1 MDHNRIKLQAIKAR
15 PQLQVTQA
23 MVNVTIVS
31 RAVVISI
38 SQAKIA
44 VVSCSHKSA
53 SRLTI

>member
-53 SRLTI
+53 SRLTT